1 MHGTECLRNYK
12 GVANGREVAWKN
24 ETLFNP
30 IPADIEAAIFIRIQ
44 GELFVVVPLSRLF
57 AT

>member
-1 MHGTECLRNYK
+1 MRK
-12 GVANGREVAWKN
+12 GSGVTNGVGEVEWKN
-24 ETLFNP
+24 ETVFNP
-30 IPADIEAAIFIRIQ
+30 IPSDIEAAIFIRIQ